1 MMKNFAQLMAT
12 TAAAMMLFSCSSD
25 DNTVPGGNSG
35 DGSTLKATMGQL
47 TPDGDIFPSAPS
59 TRTTLGASKEI
70 KWVEG
75 TP

>member
-59 TRTTLGASKEI
+59 TAPLSVPARR
-70 KWVEG
+70 
-75 TP
+75 